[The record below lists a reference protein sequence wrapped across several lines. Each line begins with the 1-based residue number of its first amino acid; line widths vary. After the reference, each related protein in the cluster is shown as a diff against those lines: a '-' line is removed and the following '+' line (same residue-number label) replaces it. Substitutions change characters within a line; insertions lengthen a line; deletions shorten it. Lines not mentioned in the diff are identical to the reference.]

1 MYTACTRPGTQREGT
16 DRYDPTRAG
25 EKATGRAEGGPG
37 VDGDVREAQEKP
49 RSRPDGLRWVPGGT
63 PYSRRRR
70 GCGVSMPVSWGPS
83 VADTHLH
90 EAVALSDEAAPG
102 DLLELLTE
110 VRDAG
115 GLQDGGLVM
124 LEEGQCHPE
133 DDLGPL
139 AEQAVPDTQHRLRR
153 ERRVSARPCR
163 RPQAQLGALTST
175 GRTSTNRQMNQRDA
189 TRVHSTPWLCISAA
203 TAGSFVRTSSPST
216 SWSVFRPSIEG
227 L

>member
-1 MYTACTRPGTQREGT
+1 MTPPGRERRQRG
-16 DRYDPTRAG
+16 
-25 EKATGRAEGGPG
+25 
-37 VDGDVREAQEKP
+37 
-49 RSRPDGLRWVPGGT
+49 GLRRVGPASTGTSGRPRRSQGAGLTCSGGVPGGN
-63 PYSRRRR
+63 PHSRRR
-70 GCGVSMPVSWGPS
+70 GASVPVSRGPS

-90 EAVALSDEAAPG
+90 ETVALGDEAAPG

-110 VRDAG
+110 VGDAG

-153 ERRVSARPCR
+153 EGRVSARPCG
-163 RPQAQLGALTST
+163 RPQAQPCALTST

-189 TRVHSTPWLCISAA
+189 TRVHSTPWPSISAA

-216 SWSVFRPSIEG
+216 SWSVFKPSIEG